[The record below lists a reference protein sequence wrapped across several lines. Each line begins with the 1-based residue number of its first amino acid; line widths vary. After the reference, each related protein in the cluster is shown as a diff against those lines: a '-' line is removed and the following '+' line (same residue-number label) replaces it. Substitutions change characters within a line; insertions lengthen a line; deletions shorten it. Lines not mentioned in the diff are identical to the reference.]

1 MIGQIRYLIFKVLN
15 AIFGSFSIFIV
26 LLGWFLVITG
36 IIFLSQPERARNK
49 MIGMGFWQIK
59 VILFS
64 IALSLAVF
72 ISHLTDKINGIL
84 SLAIFIFCIVAI
96 IRGYLLLK
104 KKSYDKISAWFA
116 KVPMKYVKA
125 FAIIQ
130 IAIGIIMIAFNKRLV
145 F

>member
-15 AIFGSFSIFIV
+15 AIFGSFRIFIV

-49 MIGMGFWQIK
+49 MVGMGFWQIK

-64 IALSLAVF
+64 IALTLAVF
-72 ISHLTDKINGIL
+72 VASLTDKISGIL
-84 SLAIFIFCIVAI
+84 SLALFILCIIAI
-96 IRGYLLLK
+96 IRGYLSLK
-104 KKSYDKISAWFA
+104 KKTYNKISAWFA
-116 KVPMKYVKA
+116 KVPMKYLKA

-130 IAIGIIMIAFNKRLV
+130 IAIGIIMIVFNKRLI